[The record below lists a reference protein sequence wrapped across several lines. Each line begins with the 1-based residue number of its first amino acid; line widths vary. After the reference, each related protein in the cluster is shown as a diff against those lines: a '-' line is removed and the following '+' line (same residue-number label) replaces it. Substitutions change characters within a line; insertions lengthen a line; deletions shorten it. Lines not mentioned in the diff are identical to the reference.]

1 MAVNFIKERKKQ
13 RYLII
18 GFGIMLIAI
27 SVILWLGY
35 FKKEKPI
42 TLPVSTVLSKEIKI
56 NFEVLENPFLKE
68 LQPFVEI
75 SPFVGEK
82 GRENPFISY

>member
-18 GFGIMLIAI
+18 GFGIMLVVII
-27 SVILWLGY
+27 VILWSGY

-42 TLPVSTVLSKEIKI
+42 TIPVSTVLSEEIKI
-56 NFEVLENPFLKE
+56 NFEVLENSFLKE
-68 LQPFVEI
+68 LQPFVKI

-82 GRENPFISY
+82 GRKNPFTPY

>member
-1 MAVNFIKERKKQ
+1 MAVKFIKERKKQ
-13 RYLII
+13 KYLII
-18 GFGIMLIAI
+18 GFGIMLVVI
-27 SVILWLGY
+27 SIVLWSGY

-42 TLPVSTVLSKEIKI
+42 VLPVSAIPPREIKI

-82 GRENPFISY
+82 GRENPFTPY

>member
-18 GFGIMLIAI
+18 GFGIMLVVI
-27 SVILWLGY
+27 SVILWSGY

-42 TLPVSTVLSKEIKI
+42 ALPVSIVSSKEIKI
-56 NFEVLENPFLKE
+56 NFEVLENLFLKE

-82 GRENPFISY
+82 GRENPFIPY

>member
-1 MAVNFIKERKKQ
+1 MAVKFIKERKKQ

-18 GFGIMLIAI
+18 GFGIMLVVI
-27 SVILWLGY
+27 SVVLWLGY

-42 TLPVSTVLSKEIKI
+42 APSVSVAPLREIKI

-75 SPFVGEK
+75 SSFVGEK
-82 GRENPFISY
+82 GRENPFLPY

>member
-18 GFGIMLIAI
+18 GFGIMLVVI
-27 SVILWLGY
+27 SVILWSGY

-42 TLPVSTVLSKEIKI
+42 TFPVSTIHPKEIKI
-56 NFEVLENPFLKE
+56 NFEVLENLFLKE

-82 GRENPFISY
+82 GRENPFIPY

>member
-18 GFGIMLIAI
+18 GFGIMLVVI
-27 SVILWLGY
+27 SVILWSGY

-42 TLPVSTVLSKEIKI
+42 TLPVSAVLSKEIKI

-82 GRENPFISY
+82 GRENPFAPY